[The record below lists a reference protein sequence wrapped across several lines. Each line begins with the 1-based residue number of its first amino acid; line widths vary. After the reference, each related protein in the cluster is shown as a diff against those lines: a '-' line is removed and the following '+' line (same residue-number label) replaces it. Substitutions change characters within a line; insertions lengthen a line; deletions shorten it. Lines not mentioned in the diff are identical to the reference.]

1 MPARRRGF
9 RGFRRAPL
17 YHLVVRVPKRCTADE
32 SRRLSGWE
40 SAVSKRS
47 NRGVGGRPL
56 HPNRSAL
63 FELLAVAK
71 LTLARKAHDLL

>member
-17 YHLVVRVPKRCTADE
+17 YHLVVRVPKRCTTGE
-32 SRRLSGWE
+32 SGALPAGKN
-40 SAVSKRS
+40 AVSKRS
-47 NRGVGGRPL
+47 NRVVGGEPL

-63 FELLAVAK
+63 VELLTVARH
-71 LTLARKAHDLL
+71 TLARKAHDLL